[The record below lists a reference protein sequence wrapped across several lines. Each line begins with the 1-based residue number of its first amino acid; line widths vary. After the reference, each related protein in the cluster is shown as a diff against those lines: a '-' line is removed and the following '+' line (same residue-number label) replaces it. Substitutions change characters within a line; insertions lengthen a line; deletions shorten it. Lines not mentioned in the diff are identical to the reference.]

1 MKMSIGVDLHK
12 RQFTTCILSENR
24 KVEAWGVYPT
34 TEKGYQEFLKETAF
48 YEEEGYVLSAAV
60 ESTGNTRYFR
70 SRLEKA
76 GIAITVVNTVK
87 FAIVRE
93 SVKKT
98 DKHDAKNL
106 AVFLE
111 KDMLPESILCT
122 QESEDIRR
130 VIKSRSILVKA
141 QVSVKNQVHALLLGY
156 GIESKRGQLQSKRE
170 RQRILSGLEDHAGY
184 GSAAVAVVPLL
195 DTIDQLG
202 GQVKKLEKVL
212 EDLVKED
219 EDVAL
224 LQTIPGIG
232 AIGAAT
238 IRAFTDDIS
247 RFSSAKKY
255 SAYAGLVP
263 WVQISDE
270 TVHYGHITKRGPV
283 ELRTAFVQAVMGMVR
298 LRRTTEAYRI
308 MSKYREMKKYK
319 GSGRSIIAAARK
331 MSTIVYAILT
341 SREPFDPVKMA
352 FSKKYS
358 EMQSAAVNAGKAG

>member
-1 MKMSIGVDLHK
+1 M
-12 RQFTTCILSENR
+12 LSENR
-24 KVEAWGVYPT
+24 TIIEPGLYPT
-34 TEKGYQEFLKETAF
+34 TDLGYREFLKRVAF
-48 YEEEGYVLSAAV
+48 YENEGYEVVAAV

-70 SRLEKA
+70 NKLLQAEI
-76 GIAITVVNTVK
+76 GVTVVNTLK
-87 FAIVRE
+87 FKIVNE

-98 DKHDAKNL
+98 DKRDAKTL
-106 AVFLE
+106 AEFLE

-130 VIKSRSILVKA
+130 VIKARSILVKA
-141 QVSVKNQVHALLLGY
+141 QVSIKNQVHGLLLGY

-170 RQRILSGLEDHAGY
+170 RQRILSGLADHAGY
-184 GSAAVAVVPLL
+184 GGAAVAVEPLL

-202 GQVKKLEKVL
+202 KQVKKLEKVL
-212 EDLVKED
+212 EELVKED

-238 IRAFTDDIS
+238 IRAFTDEIS

-263 WVQISDE
+263 WVQISDK
-270 TVHYGHITKRGPV
+270 TAHYGHITKRGPI

-298 LRRTTEAYRI
+298 LQKKTEAYRI
-308 MSKYREMKKYK
+308 MSKYREMKNYK
-319 GSGRSIIAAARK
+319 GSGKSIVAAARK

-341 SREPFDPVKMA
+341 TREPFDPVKMA

-358 EMQSAAVNAGKAG
+358 DMQSAAFKAGKTG

>member
-1 MKMSIGVDLHK
+1 MLQAEIGV
-12 RQFTTCILSENR
+12 
-24 KVEAWGVYPT
+24 
-34 TEKGYQEFLKETAF
+34 
-48 YEEEGYVLSAAV
+48 
-60 ESTGNTRYFR
+60 
-70 SRLEKA
+70 
-76 GIAITVVNTVK
+76 TVVNTLK
-87 FAIVRE
+87 FKIVNE

-98 DKHDAKNL
+98 DKRDAKTL
-106 AVFLE
+106 AEFLE

-141 QVSVKNQVHALLLGY
+141 QVSLKNQVHGLLLGY

-170 RQRILSGLEDHAGY
+170 RQRILSGLADHNGY
-184 GSAAVAVVPLL
+184 GGAAAAVEPLL

-202 GQVKKLEKVL
+202 KRGRVKKLEKVL
-212 EDLVKED
+212 EELVKED

-255 SAYAGLVP
+255 AAYAGLVP
-263 WVQISDE
+263 WVQISDK
-270 TVHYGHITKRGPV
+270 TAHYGHITKREPV

-298 LRRTTEAYRI
+298 LQKKTEAYRI
-308 MSKYREMKKYK
+308 MSKYREMKTYK
-319 GSGRSIIAAARK
+319 GSGKSIIAAACK
-331 MSTIVYAILT
+331 LSTIVYAILT
-341 SREPFDPVKMA
+341 TREPFDPVKMA

-358 EMQSAAVNAGKAG
+358 EMQSAAFKAGKTG